1 MAVPETRALRSSE
14 VIRVTRTTGIPDG
27 PRVQQRS
34 SGDLAAIILVFYLL
48 REWFPEHGGKLRPP
62 SEMIPGFK

>member
-14 VIRVTRTTGIPDG
+14 VIQVTRATGVPDG

-34 SGDLAAIILVFYLL
+34 SDIAATILVFSLL
-48 REWFPEHGGKLRPP
+48 QEWFPEHGGKLRPP